1 MRAYAEAARS
11 FAGAGVIQKE
21 RSKVIDRLLLA
32 YPNPT
37 DQPHLIGE
45 TSLASLENTADEV
58 YADVL
63 AMGAI

>member
-1 MRAYAEAARS
+1 
-11 FAGAGVIQKE
+11 VIQKE

-37 DQPHLIGE
+37 NQPHLIGE
-45 TSLASLENTADEV
+45 TSIASLENTADEV